1 MRQSASGGGGRAPL
15 PPPHRVIRGAA
26 STFTL
31 TLYGPFPAA
40 AAHAVAAGIRVWA
53 DVWPSAVPVAVGALW
68 SAPAR
73 AGGDAAAAD
82 ATAADAP
89 GALAHTTAPVF
100 VRGRAAGLGAGP
112 GTGGGVAG
120 GTGRVDTMYGWAMA
134 NAMAG
139 EEVLAGQAATAGLV
153 GADRYHLFVSYD
165 GRHRWYTGAD
175 AAAVGAA
182 EWDVATVTVHEVAH
196 GLFFQGQLTAG
207 APAAAVVPPAGAAG
221 VATRRTARSA
231 PAPTVVACCN
241 DTAGMATPAGTAATA
256 RTVRQAGAAAAAA
269 TPPPPVARFDSLLAT
284 RPPPGAAVDGALLP
298 ACGAS
303 AATLLA
309 ALTGGGLA
317 FVAPAA
323 PRGLGLYAP
332 SPLAP
337 GSSVYHLDPARAAAD
352 CAAAGLR
359 QQQLQRPRAPLA
371 AATATATAIVVADG
385 GNSDNEDDDG
395 VAACVGAMTPSL
407 VPGVSARYVGTA
419 LRLVMAA
426 MMDDTVPPAAEGIGG
441 GACSVGIAPLF

>member
-1 MRQSASGGGGRAPL
+1 MRGVSRRANRRGAATTSPPTAEGGGAAVGVGGGGRAPL

-40 AAHAVAAGIRVWA
+40 AADAVAAGIRVWA

-100 VRGRAAGLGAGP
+100 VRGRAAGLSAGP

-231 PAPTVVACCN
+231 PAPTVVARCN

-256 RTVRQAGAAAAAA
+256 GTVRQAGAAAAAA
-269 TPPPPVARFDSLLAT
+269 ATPPPR
-284 RPPPGAAVDGALLP
+284 
-298 ACGAS
+298 
-303 AATLLA
+303 
-309 ALTGGGLA
+309 
-317 FVAPAA
+317 
-323 PRGLGLYAP
+323 
-332 SPLAP
+332 
-337 GSSVYHLDPARAAAD
+337 SVYHLDPARAAAD

-441 GACSVGIAPLF
+441 GACSVGVAPLF

>member
-40 AAHAVAAGIRVWA
+40 AADAVAAGIRVWA

-100 VRGRAAGLGAGP
+100 VRGRAAGLSAGP

-231 PAPTVVACCN
+231 PAPTVVARCN

-256 RTVRQAGAAAAAA
+256 GTVRQAGAAAAAA
-269 TPPPPVARFDSLLAT
+269 ATPPPRLRGLTRSSPPAPRPARPSMAPSSPPVGRRRRRCSPPSPAGASRLW
-284 RPPPGAAVDGALLP
+284 RPPRRA
-298 ACGAS
+298 AS
-303 AATLLA
+303 ACT
-309 ALTGGGLA
+309 
-317 FVAPAA
+317 
-323 PRGLGLYAP
+323 RRRRW
-332 SPLAP
+332 
-337 GSSVYHLDPARAAAD
+337 HRAAA
-352 CAAAGLR
+352 CTTSTRRG
-359 QQQLQRPRAPLA
+359 RPP
-371 AATATATAIVVADG
+371 
-385 GNSDNEDDDG
+385 
-395 VAACVGAMTPSL
+395 
-407 VPGVSARYVGTA
+407 
-419 LRLVMAA
+419 
-426 MMDDTVPPAAEGIGG
+426 TVPPRASDSSS
-441 GACSVGIAPLF
+441 CSARGRPWPPPPPPPPPLSSPTAGTATMRTTTGWRRAWGP